1 MNFEEGIAVTL
12 ERLASEADSLAE
24 LLERLRGLIPT
35 VLIGDGEW
43 QGVLERARQLPAT
56 MAAFP
61 FGFEL
66 PLHDRS
72 PGADLGISVVGGT
85 APAEFFE
92 RRAKTDETDPSATAI
107 ARLLHATEPDDSPL
121 GQVVGRKMMLEYD
134 IASAAGGGHP
144 EPGIFLRPA
153 ERPIVGDGRQ
163 IGDVHLV
170 LDALVDAVGW
180 KRDAGER
187 QHIER
192 VYLEQQP
199 DTRVESFG
207 AFPSRERAIR
217 IAVTGFRTSRDL
229 VGFLERAGWPG
240 RHSAVAATLSR
251 LEKRGGFIGMGA
263 HLDVQSGGL
272 GSTLGLS
279 FLAKERVSKDPH
291 YWLDKPNLWTGFI
304 DSLCAEGLGVDE
316 KLSAFAKWP
325 AGPTTLFGKSGSFV
339 LLRGIH
345 HVKLVLTDGRFEQV
359 KGYVFLILIGA
370 LYS

>member
-1 MNFEEGIAVTL
+1 MNFEERIAATL
-12 ERLASEADSLAE
+12 ERLAGEADSMGE
-24 LLERLRGLIPT
+24 LLERLRSLFPT
-35 VLIGDGEW
+35 VLIGDREW

-85 APAEFFE
+85 APADFFE
-92 RRAKTDETDPSATAI
+92 QRAETDETDTSATAI
-107 ARLLHATEPDDSPL
+107 ARLLHETEPDDSPL
-121 GQVVGRKMMLEYD
+121 GHVIGRKMMLEYD
-134 IASAAGGGHP
+134 IASATGGGHP

-153 ERPIVGDGRQ
+153 ERPIFGDGGQ

-180 KRDAGER
+180 KRDSGER
-187 QHIER
+187 QQVER
-192 VYLEQQP
+192 IYLGQRP
-199 DTRVESFG
+199 DTRIESFG

-240 RHSAVAATLSR
+240 EREAAAATLSR
-251 LEKRGGFIGMGA
+251 LEERGGFIGMGA
-263 HLDVQSGGL
+263 HLDVHSGGL
-272 GSTLGLS
+272 GPALGLS
-279 FLAKERVSKDPH
+279 FLAKERVSKDPR
-291 YWLDKPNLWTGFI
+291 YWLDEPSLWTGFI
-304 DSLCAEGLGVDE
+304 DSLRAEGLGVEE

-325 AGPTTLFGKSGSFV
+325 AAPTTLFGASGSFV

-359 KGYVFLILIGA
+359 KGYVYLILISA